1 MRDNTEQALE
11 RLLLRAGALALAWA
25 LTAALAAVWT
35 RLSVDPSK
43 PVPRSATVA
52 PRASSSVVDDIDN
65 MNLPVD
71 LHRFA
76 LNALLAPLIDDAVP
90 ARWTDVALDF
100 MCDDATRVLVDGR
113 PMVVGTPI
121 PAGPFSVRWD
131 MNHCEPFGP
140 LMPLSGGV
148 DLFVSHDALGMTAVV
163 APDRLRIHGG
173 KGLVQ
178 VAHAFTARLSLASS
192 LPEPSVPSPSRS
204 SRTDR

>member
-1 MRDNTEQALE
+1 MRDNPEQPLD
-11 RLLLRAGALALAWA
+11 RMLWWAGVSALALA
-25 LTAALAAVWT
+25 LTAVVTAVWVQ
-35 RLSVDPSK
+35 LSVDPVQ
-43 PVPRSATVA
+43 PVSGSATEA
-52 PRASSSVVDDIDN
+52 PRASSPMTDEVDDT
-65 MNLPVD
+65 NLPVD

-113 PMVVGTPI
+113 PMVVDSPI

-148 DLFVSHDALGMTAVV
+148 DLFVSHDALEMTAVV
-163 APDRLRIHGG
+163 APDRLRIHGE
-173 KGLVQ
+173 KGPIT
-178 VAHAFTARLSLASS
+178 VADAFTATLSLASS
-192 LPEPSVPSPSRS
+192 LPGPSVPPPSRS